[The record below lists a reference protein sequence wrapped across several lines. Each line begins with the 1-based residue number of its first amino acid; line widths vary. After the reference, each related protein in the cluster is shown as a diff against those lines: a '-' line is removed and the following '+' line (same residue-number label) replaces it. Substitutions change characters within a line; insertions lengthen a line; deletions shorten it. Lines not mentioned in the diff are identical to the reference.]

1 MFIDEIK
8 EITDVERDAVPV
20 GANLQEMKIHGN
32 IDFPIMVYPVT
43 LSDVYLRLIRWHW
56 HPEIE
61 LIYVLEGKVEALI
74 DEDSFI
80 LEPGQ
85 GIMVNQNV
93 LHAFR
98 RVEGYEAVFFSIV
111 FHPSFIF
118 GYGTAALS
126 VKYMNPIVNNPDMK
140 YLILQDG
147 DSHTEPIIQY
157 MKQIQDL
164 YNLHEF
170 GFEIA
175 CKATLCSLWHVLLKL
190 PQHPKSSVAKSKRIL
205 NDEQRIKDAI
215 LFIEEHFSEPI
226 TLDEIADSIH
236 ISKSEC
242 CRCFQR
248 VLRVTPFEYL
258 LKYRIFYATKLMQQ
272 QDPAASSISNLAI
285 TVGFGN
291 ISYFNKVFKRVLNM
305 TPTEYKK
312 QEGLS

>member
-8 EITDVERDAVPV
+8 EINDLEREAVPV
-20 GANLQEMKIHGN
+20 GHNLQEMKTHGD
-32 IDFPIMVYPVT
+32 IDFPVMLYPVT
-43 LSDVYLRLIRWHW
+43 LSELYLRLIRWHW

-61 LIYVLEGKVEALI
+61 MIYVVKGKVEALI
-74 DEDSFI
+74 DEESFI

-98 RVEGYEAVFFSIV
+98 RVEGYESVFTSIV
-111 FHPSFIF
+111 FHPCYIF
-118 GYGTAALS
+118 GYGTAALA

-140 YLILQDG
+140 YFILQD
-147 DSHTEPIIQY
+147 DDPFTAPVISY
-157 MKQIQDL
+157 MKQIETL
-164 YNLHEF
+164 YKSREI
-170 GFEIA
+170 GYEIA
-175 CKATLCSLWHVLLKL
+175 CKAALCNLWQVLLKL
-190 PQHPKSSVAKSKRIL
+190 PRHSKSPIVKSKRLL

-215 LFIEEHFSEPI
+215 VFIEEHFAEPI

-258 LKYRIFYATKLMQQ
+258 LKYRIFYATKLIQQ